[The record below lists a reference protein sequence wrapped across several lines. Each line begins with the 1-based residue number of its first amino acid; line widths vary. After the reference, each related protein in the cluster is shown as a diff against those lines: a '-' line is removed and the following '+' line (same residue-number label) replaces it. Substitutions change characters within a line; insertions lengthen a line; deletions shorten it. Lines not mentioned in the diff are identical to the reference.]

1 MAGTRWMDALVWMGC
16 GVESF
21 EQQSIYKY
29 SIIHSNGQNT
39 TLDRFLL
46 CSIPFHSWNNKWP
59 ILLRH
64 FYDTHLRG
72 RTGEREVDAEGPPN
86 KPNYHITLP
95 YNICKT
101 TTDDGEGK
109 KTEGA
114 FVPVYFD
121 GISVQ
126 RFSARSAACTKF
138 AGEIGYNNNEHWKY
152 HKLLSLEKERTRW
165 RERGREICWSAESW
179 HNFFSIIASMDEVV
193 WT

>member
-1 MAGTRWMDALVWMGC
+1 MGRIQRWIV
-16 GVESF
+16 S
-21 EQQSIYKY
+21 Y
-29 SIIHSNGQNT
+29 SV
-39 TLDRFLL
+39 R
-46 CSIPFHSWNNKWP
+46 FHSIHGITNDQFYCATFMTP
-59 ILLRH
+59 IWEDR
-64 FYDTHLRG
+64 
-72 RTGEREVDAEGPPN
+72 GEREVDAEGPPN

-138 AGEIGYNNNEHWKY
+138 ERGNRIQQQRALKISQTPFAGERANAVE
-152 HKLLSLEKERTRW
+152 
-165 RERGREICWSAESW
+165 REREGDLLKRWKHW